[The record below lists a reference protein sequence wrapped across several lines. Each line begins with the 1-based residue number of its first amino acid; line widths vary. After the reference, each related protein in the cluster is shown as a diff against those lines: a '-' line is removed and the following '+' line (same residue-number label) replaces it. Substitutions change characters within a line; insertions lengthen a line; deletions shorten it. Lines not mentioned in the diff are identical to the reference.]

1 MCYNKVM
8 FSYLK
13 TKVLIK
19 IPYLLSSVVL
29 VFSIIAPSATA
40 LTSTELRSQSNDLQ
54 AQIDANKQRAQEL
67 SEQASSLRRTIEN
80 LDIEIDSQTK
90 QIELIELK
98 IQELQN
104 ELEKAQA
111 ELERQKGLLKSA
123 LRALY
128 QKQGASSVEL
138 LIASD
143 SFSDFISEQEYLARL
158 QSAVKDSADQVL
170 ELTKQIK
177 AQKEEQEKLLKER
190 EKERQRLEDTKQERS
205 DLLAKTEGEEAAY
218 QNMVAQLTAEQAE
231 VNRQLF
237 AAIQLES
244 GDGTNGGYPYH
255 DWPFSMETP
264 GCPAGDGPDRWGYCT
279 RQCVSYAAW
288 AVERS
293 GKQAPLYWGNAK
305 NWKWHAEAEG
315 YRVDQS
321 PEKGAVAVYVSGYFG
336 HVQYVEGVFND
347 GTMRVSQYNAQL
359 TGQYSEATV
368 PSARYDLWFVHF

>member
-1 MCYNKVM
+1 MLSV
-8 FSYLK
+8 LK
-13 TKVLIK
+13 TKLIK
-19 IPYLLSSVVL
+19 QIPYLVAILLLVFASSVPR
-29 VFSIIAPSATA
+29 SSA
-40 LTSTELRSQSNDLQ
+40 LSSTELRAQSNGLQ
-54 AQIDANKQRAQEL
+54 EQIEANNKKAQEL
-67 SEQASSLRRTIEN
+67 AEQASSLRRTIEN

-98 IQELQN
+98 IEGLTTD
-104 ELEKAQA
+104 LENANA

-143 SFSDFISEQEYLARL
+143 SFSDFINEQEYLERL
-158 QSAVKDSADQVL
+158 QDSIKQSADQVL
-170 ELTKQIK
+170 ELTKQIQV
-177 AQKEEQEKLLKER
+177 QKEEQEKLRTER
-190 EKERQRLEDTKQERS
+190 ESELRRLEGTKQDRT
-205 DLLAKTEGEEAAY
+205 DLLTKTEGQESAY
-218 QNMVAQLTAEQAE
+218 QSMVAQLTADQAE

-237 AAIQLES
+237 AAIRLEA
-244 GDGTNGGYPYH
+244 GDGLNGGYPYANS
-255 DWPFSMETP
+255 PFSMETP

-293 GKQAPLYWGNAK
+293 GKQAPKYWGNAK

-315 YRVDQS
+315 YRVDTS
-321 PEKGAVAVYVSGYFG
+321 PEEGAVAVYTSGYFG
-336 HVQYVEGVFND
+336 HVQFVETVFGN

-368 PSARYDLWFVHF
+368 PSSRYDLWFIHF

>member
-1 MCYNKVM
+1 ML
-8 FSYLK
+8 FAIK
-13 TKVLIK
+13 TKLLDK
-19 IPYLLSSVVL
+19 IPYVLALLLLFFSSVSQPVSALSS
-29 VFSIIAPSATA
+29 S
-40 LTSTELRSQSNDLQ
+40 ELRSQSNDLQ
-54 AQIDANKQRAQEL
+54 AQIDANKKKAEEL
-67 SEQASSLRRTIEN
+67 AEQASSLRRTIEN

-90 QIELIELK
+90 QIELIGLK
-98 IQELQN
+98 IEGLSSD
-104 ELEKAQA
+104 LEKANT

-143 SFSDFISEQEYLARL
+143 SFSDFISEQEYLERL
-158 QSAVKDSADQVL
+158 QEAVKKSADQVIDL
-170 ELTKQIK
+170 KVQIQ
-177 AQKEEQEKLLKER
+177 AQKEEQEKLQTER
-190 EKERQRLEDTKQERS
+190 KNELNRLETTKQDRA
-205 DLLAKTEGEEAAY
+205 DLLEKTEGQESSY
-218 QNMVAQLTAEQAE
+218 QAMVAQLTADQAE

-237 AAIQLES
+237 AAVRLEA
-244 GDGTNGGYPYH
+244 GDGSSGGYPYANS
-255 DWPFSMETP
+255 PFSMETP

-293 GKQAPLYWGNAK
+293 GKTAPKYWGNAK

-315 YRVDQS
+315 YRVDTS
-321 PEKGAVAVYVSGYFG
+321 PEEGAVAVYTSGYFG
-336 HVQYVEGVFND
+336 HVQFVEAVYSN

-368 PSARYDLWFVHF
+368 PSSRYDLWFIHF